1 MPDYS
6 KTVIY
11 KIKHN
16 EDYDDI
22 NIYVGSTTN
31 FKGRKHRHKSNCNN
45 ENSKNYNNPIY
56 QYIRDNGGW
65 EQFVMI
71 PIEEYSCN
79 SKKEKEIKERYYIDL
94 LKPKLNKN
102 LPTRTRK
109 EWREDNKQKIKEYRE
124 DNKELILEK
133 YKEWCENNKEKIKE
147 YRENN
152 KELISE
158 KYKEWRENNKEKI
171 KERAKEYRENNKE
184 KIKEREKEWY
194 ENNKD
199 KISERRKEKV
209 ECKCGS
215 IVCKKDIKIHE
226 RTQKHKN
233 FMLSLNKT
241 E

>member
-1 MPDYS
+1 MPNY
-6 KTVIY
+6 KNTVIY

-31 FKGRKHRHKSNCNN
+31 FRVRKNQHKTSCNN
-45 ENSKNYNNPIY
+45 ENNKDYNMPIY
-56 QYIRDNGGW
+56 QYIRANSGWDN
-65 EQFVMI
+65 FVMV
-71 PIEEYSCN
+71 PIEEYPCN
-79 SKKEKEIKERYYIDL
+79 CKNEKEIKERYYIDL

-171 KERAKEYRENNKE
+171 KER
-184 KIKEREKEWY
+184 
-194 ENNKD
+194 
-199 KISERRKEKV
+199 RKEKV
-209 ECKCGS
+209 TCECGS
-215 IVCKKDIKIHE
+215 IVTKNNIKKHQQS
-226 RTQKHKN
+226 QKHKN
-233 FMLSLNKT
+233 FLMLFNNKT
-241 E
+241 ETETE